1 MSARAILTT
10 AARLRARDASNDASA
25 ARQRFGL
32 LEKHKD
38 YVERAK
44 DYHRKEVRP
53 PGTPGR
59 AAAGPDAP
67 AAVMRANA
75 ARARR
80 RLPQDHLQLLREK
93 ASFRNPDEFY
103 FAMERSRTKGGVH
116 VVDGKRRYK
125 ESELRDMRSADI
137 RYVRLRSQVESKVR
151 PPVIVCA

>member
-1 MSARAILTT
+1 
-10 AARLRARDASNDASA
+10 
-25 ARQRFGL
+25 
-32 LEKHKD
+32 
-38 YVERAK
+38 
-44 DYHRKEVRP
+44 
-53 PGTPGR
+53 
-59 AAAGPDAP
+59 
-67 AAVMRANA
+67 MRANA

-151 PPVIVCA
+151 PPVIVCN